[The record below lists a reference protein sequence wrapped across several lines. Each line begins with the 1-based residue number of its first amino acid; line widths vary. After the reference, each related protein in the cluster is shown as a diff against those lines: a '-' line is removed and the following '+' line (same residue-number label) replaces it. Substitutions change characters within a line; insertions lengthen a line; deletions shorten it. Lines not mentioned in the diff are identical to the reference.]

1 MKPKICV
8 SIAAEKPS
16 SLPTMIRKAEEA
28 EADLIEIRLDYLNI
42 EARKYA
48 GILKDLA
55 GEATVPMIAT
65 NRRYGEGG
73 RKPQDEDSR
82 IQTLIWAAQAGF
94 EYVDI
99 ELEAPGIE
107 SVIDSVRNCGSKLI
121 ISSHN
126 FRDTPSVQK
135 MKEIILSEL
144 RVGADICKIVTTA
157 QSIKDNVKCLLL
169 VNEMSKLTRIVA
181 FAMGRLGLI
190 SRILSPIF
198 GGYFTFASLTENMTT
213 APGQIT
219 IDELRMLYER
229 LGVYK

>member
-16 SLPTMIRKAEEA
+16 SLPAMIRKAEEA

-135 MKEIILSEL
+135 MKEY
-144 RVGADICKIVTTA
+144 
-157 QSIKDNVKCLLL
+157 
-169 VNEMSKLTRIVA
+169 
-181 FAMGRLGLI
+181 
-190 SRILSPIF
+190 P
-198 GGYFTFASLTENMTT
+198 
-213 APGQIT
+213 
-219 IDELRMLYER
+219 
-229 LGVYK
+229 